1 MNGINV
7 ASIDSRY
14 SFIIDGVSYI
24 GNPRSNTAMYVG
36 LKVQSLLSN
45 LKQCTECLVFAETG
59 IIADED
65 IKQNNCVVFADN
77 PQYEYAK
84 FVNQFAKSEE
94 KRDSRRHYNLTDI
107 GYYVGDNVKI
117 PEDCYVEPGSLI
129 GHDVIIGKSVHILAG
144 AVIKH
149 SVIGDNC
156 IINENAVIGAKGFTM
171 TQDESGNKY
180 RIPTLG
186 KVVIGS
192 NVEIGACG
200 NISCGSAGDTIIE
213 DYAKIDALV
222 HIGHDVHIHKNVEIT
237 AGSII
242 GGFVDIAESSFVGI
256 NSCIRNRRTIGA
268 NDVIGMGSV
277 VTKSVDCNETVV
289 GNPARKFVHKDD

>member
-7 ASIDSRY
+7 ADIDSRY
-14 SFIIDGVSYI
+14 SFIIGGVSYV

-65 IKQNNCVVFADN
+65 IKQNNCVVITDN

-84 FVNQFAKSEE
+84 FVNMFFKLEE
-94 KRDSRRHYNLTDI
+94 KIDSRRHYNLMDI
-107 GYYVGDNVKI
+107 GYYVGDNVKL
-117 PEDCYVEPGSLI
+117 PDDCNIEPGCLI
-129 GHDVIIGKSVHILAG
+129 GHDVIIGKNVHILAG
-144 AVIKH
+144 TIIKH

-171 TQDESGNKY
+171 TQDDNGNKY

-186 KVVIGS
+186 RVVIGS
-192 NVEIGACG
+192 NVEIGACD

-242 GGFVDIAESSFVGI
+242 GGFVDIAENSFVGI
-256 NSCIRNRRTIGA
+256 NSCIRNRRTIGS

-289 GNPARKFVHKDD
+289 GNPAREFMHKDE